1 VSFVYPANP
10 AVAGYV
16 RVSTTD
22 QTVDRQLT
30 AIFEYAS
37 RNLDVEQSE
46 LEVFRDKS
54 TGTDVARD
62 GYQELMDRVDAGA
75 VDIVVVHEV
84 SRVARSISDL
94 SRTADRLR
102 DAGVQLHVVS
112 EGLTLKPGDDDPYQ
126 AALFQLLGVF
136 AELEAKIKRKNV
148 AEGIAARQETEDY
161 HHGPAPFG
169 FAKENGRLIEGPE
182 FHRIVAVLDNVAS
195 GEQSKRQAAK
205 KLDCTRHTIKRAV
218 EERADLYGL

>member
-1 VSFVYPANP
+1 M
-10 AVAGYV
+10 AGYV

-30 AIFEYAS
+30 PIFEYVDREMSADGG
-37 RNLDVEQSE
+37 DVEIY
-46 LEVFRDKS
+46 RDKS

-62 GYQELMDRVDAGA
+62 GYQELMAAVDAGT
-75 VDIVVVHEV
+75 VGTVVVHEV

-94 SRTADRLR
+94 SRTADRLK
-102 DAGVQLHVVS
+102 DAGVELHVVS
-112 EGLTLKPGDDDPYQ
+112 EGLTLRPGDSDPYQ

-148 AEGIAARQETEDY
+148 AEGIAARQQSDDY
-161 HHGPAPFG
+161 RHGPAPLG
-169 FAKENGRLIEGPE
+169 FEKDDGRLIEGPE
-182 FHRIVAVLDNVAS
+182 YQRVVAVLDNVAK

-205 KLDCTRHTIKRAV
+205 KLDTSRRTVQRAV
-218 EERADLYGL
+218 EDRADLYGL